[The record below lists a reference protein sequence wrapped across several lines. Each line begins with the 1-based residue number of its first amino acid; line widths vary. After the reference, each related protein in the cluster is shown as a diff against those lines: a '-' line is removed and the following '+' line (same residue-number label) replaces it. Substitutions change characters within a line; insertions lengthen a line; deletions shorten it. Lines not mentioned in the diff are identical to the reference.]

1 MPLLS
6 VAAVPITPTPV
17 RLTVTVLLASAVPL
31 NTNVVSLVIRS
42 VDEDPVSVVIAVI
55 DGALGPLV
63 SIVMLKAL
71 DAALVFPAV
80 SVALAVML

>member
-1 MPLLS
+1 MLD
-6 VAAVPITPTPV
+6 
-17 RLTVTVLLASAVPL
+17 ASAVPL
-31 NTNVVSLVIRS
+31 NTKVVSLVS
-42 VDEDPVSVVIAVI
+42 LSLAEDPVSVVIAVI

-71 DAALVFPAV
+71 EAELRFSAA